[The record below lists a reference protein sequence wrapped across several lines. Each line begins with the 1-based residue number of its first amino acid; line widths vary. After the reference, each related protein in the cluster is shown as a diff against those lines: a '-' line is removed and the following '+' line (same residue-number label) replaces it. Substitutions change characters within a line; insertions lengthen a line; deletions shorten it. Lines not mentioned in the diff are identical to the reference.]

1 MSQGKKNQISIKKFF
16 GWSTT
21 SQVSSP
27 KDDRNFDLN
36 ENLDIL
42 GHNEGCDEE
51 FQGGEP
57 STQKKR
63 KLKVRREFREQWKT
77 KYKWLRD
84 AKHEGKAVMKCI
96 YCETHKETDP
106 WGIGIGC
113 STFQHDS
120 LVVHASS
127 SIHKL
132 SQAK

>member
-1 MSQGKKNQISIKKFF
+1 MSQRKKNQTSIKMFF

-27 KDDRNFDLN
+27 NKDDRNFDLN
-36 ENLDIL
+36 EDLDIL

-57 STQKKR
+57 NTQKKR

-84 AKHEGKAVMKCI
+84 AKHEGKTVLKCI
-96 YCETHKETDP
+96 YCETHKATGP
-106 WGIGIGC
+106 CGIDIGC
-113 STFQHDS
+113 ST
-120 LVVHASS
+120 L
-127 SIHKL
+127 
-132 SQAK
+132 